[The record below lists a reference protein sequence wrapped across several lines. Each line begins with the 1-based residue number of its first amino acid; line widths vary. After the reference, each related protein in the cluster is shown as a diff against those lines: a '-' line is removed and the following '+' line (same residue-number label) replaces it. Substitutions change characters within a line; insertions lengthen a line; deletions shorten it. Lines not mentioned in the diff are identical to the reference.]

1 MAILTIHFL
10 WTKKYDI
17 AFNSAKELN
26 DEFVLQ
32 NILTGYL
39 IFQKNCYYDYNNTKQ
54 LQFFV

>member
-1 MAILTIHFL
+1 MNRVRNN
-10 WTKKYDI
+10 KKGP
-17 AFNSAKELN
+17 
-26 DEFVLQ
+26 EFVLQ